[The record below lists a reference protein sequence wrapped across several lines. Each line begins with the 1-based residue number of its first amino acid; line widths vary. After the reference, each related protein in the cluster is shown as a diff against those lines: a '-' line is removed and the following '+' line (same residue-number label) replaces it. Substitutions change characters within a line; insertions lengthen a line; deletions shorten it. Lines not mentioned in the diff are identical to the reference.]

1 MKRYSFILA
10 LVVAAVLSGCG
21 GGVSPEVK
29 LAAKGPNGAVATA
42 TDNMQ
47 VSPAGVTVYG
57 KFKIEGVQLDLI
69 DAGIADATKDAAAS
83 GYTVLPAG
91 TFYDIFTPPYQCQPS
106 PSQHVPSFLVHADN
120 YDGSEFD
127 QYNSKGAG
135 VKDGVGVIYA
145 AELVISIGTPGSQP
159 PRGQMYVCPDASV
172 LREAVRNGAE
182 HMIIA
187 NNDNEYFWLTVYHGN
202 GFYHHLLPK
211 RAAPLSALPPS
222 PAAAGSGNGN
232 PAGVR
237 AIEAVR

>member
-1 MKRYSFILA
+1 MKRYSFIFALA
-10 LVVAAVLSGCG
+10 VAAILSGCS
-21 GGVSPEVK
+21 GVPSNVK
-29 LAAKGPNGAVATA
+29 LASKAPNGWVITSSE
-42 TDNMQ
+42 NMQ
-47 VSPAGVTVYG
+47 VSPNGATVYG
-57 KFKIEGVQLDLI
+57 KFKIEGSQLDLI
-69 DAGIADATKDAAAS
+69 DGGIADATKDAAAS

-91 TFYDIFTPPYQCQPS
+91 TFYDIYTPPYQCQPS
-106 PSQHVPSFLVHADN
+106 PVQRVPSFLVHADD

-145 AELVISIGTPGSQP
+145 AELVINIGTPGSQP
-159 PRGQMYVCPDASV
+159 PRGQMYVCPDAAV

-187 NNDNEYFWLTVYHGN
+187 NNDNAYFWLTVYHGN

-211 RAAPLSALPPS
+211 RAAPLSASPPS
-222 PAAAGSGNGN
+222 PAGTGNIAGTI
-232 PAGVR
+232 